1 MNVHRDNGTPDE
13 FSRIQV
19 APASPPVGQCA
30 PFMDTPAMTPTR
42 RALANAIRALSMDAV
57 QAANSGHP
65 GAPMGMADIAQVLWH
80 DVLKYNP
87 GNPKWWNRDRFVLSN
102 GHGSMLLYSLL
113 HLTGYPLALDEL
125 KKFRQL
131 GARTAGHPERELEI
145 GIETTTGPLG
155 QGFANAVGMAL
166 AEKLLAAQYN
176 RDGAAIVDHH
186 TYCFVGDGCLME
198 GISHEAASFA
208 GHLKL
213 GKLIVFYDDNGIS
226 IDGKTAGWFTD
237 DTPKRFEAYGW
248 HVVKNVDGHDAEA
261 VAAAI
266 KKARNRKDQPSII
279 CCKTIIGWGAPNKQ
293 GTKSAHGEA
302 LGPDEVALARKT
314 LGWESP
320 PFEIPDDIRAAWD
333 HREAGAAAEKKWLR
347 VWRRYKREFP
357 TEGAEFER
365 RMKGD
370 LPADWADIV
379 QSAIAAGSAV
389 TGAQATRASSQLVLN
404 VLGPKMPEMLGGSAD
419 LTGSVNTRRKDSVD
433 LTTENFHG
441 NYVYYGVREFGMTA
455 IMNGLTVHGGYRPYG
470 GTFLVFSDYA
480 RNAVRVAAIMHCP
493 TTLVYT
499 HDSIGL
505 GEDGPTH
512 QPIEHLASLRAM
524 PNLHLWRPCD
534 AVESAVSWAAA
545 LERKNG
551 PTALIFTRQGLPQ
564 QARTPEQLVALR
576 KGGYVLIDSNGPP
589 EAIVIATGSEVGFA
603 ADAVKELQAAGKRVR
618 LVSMP
623 CCEAFDAQPA
633 PYRESVLPASCTRRL
648 AVEAGATQSWWRY
661 VGSGGRVMGIESF
674 GASGKGPDL
683 FKHFGLTAADLK
695 AQLEQLLS

>member
-1 MNVHRDNGTPDE
+1 
-13 FSRIQV
+13 
-19 APASPPVGQCA
+19 
-30 PFMDTPAMTPTR
+30 MDTPATTPTR

-65 GAPMGMADIAQVLWH
+65 GAPMGMADISEVLWR
-80 DVLKYNP
+80 DFLKHNP
-87 GNPKWWNRDRFVLSN
+87 GNPRWWNRDRFVLSN

-113 HLTGYPLALDEL
+113 HLTGYPLGIDEI
-125 KKFRQL
+125 KNFRQL
-131 GARTAGHPERELEI
+131 GARTWGHPERDLDI

-155 QGFANAVGMAL
+155 QGLANAVGMAL
-166 AEKLLAAQYN
+166 AEKLLAGEFN
-176 RDGAAIVDHH
+176 RDGLAIVDHH

-226 IDGKTAGWFTD
+226 IDGKTVGWFSE

-248 HVVKNVDGHDAEA
+248 HVVKNVDGHDADA

-266 KKARNRKDQPSII
+266 KKAKNRKDQPSII

-302 LGPDEVALARKT
+302 LGPDEVAKARET
-314 LGWESP
+314 LGWTAP
-320 PFEIPDDIRAAWD
+320 PFVIPDDIKNAWD
-333 HREAGAAAEKKWLR
+333 HREAGSAAEKKWLR

-370 LPADWADIV
+370 LPADWAEIV
-379 QSAIAAGSAV
+379 QSAVTAGAAV
-389 TGAQATRASSQLVLN
+389 TGAQATRASSQAVLN

-419 LTGSVNTRRKDSVD
+419 LTGSVNTKRKDSVD
-433 LTTENFHG
+433 LTVDNFKG

-455 IMNGLTVHGGYRPYG
+455 IMNGITVHGGFRPYG

-512 QPIEHLASLRAM
+512 QPVEHLASLRAM
-524 PNLHLWRPCD
+524 PNLHTWRPCD

-551 PTALIFTRQGLPQ
+551 PTALIFTRQGLAQ
-564 QARTPEQLVALR
+564 QPRTPEQLVALR

-603 ADAVKELQAAGKRVR
+603 AETVKELQAVGKRVR

-633 PYRESVLPASCTRRL
+633 PYRESVLPASVTRRI

-661 VGSGGRVMGIESF
+661 VGSAGRVMGIDSF
-674 GASGKGPDL
+674 GASGKAPDL

-695 AQLEQLLS
+695 AQLEQILS

>member
-1 MNVHRDNGTPDE
+1 
-13 FSRIQV
+13 
-19 APASPPVGQCA
+19 
-30 PFMDTPAMTPTR
+30 MDTPATTPTR

-65 GAPMGMADIAQVLWH
+65 GAPMGMADIAEVLWR
-80 DVLKYNP
+80 DVLKYSP
-87 GNPKWWNRDRFVLSN
+87 ANPKWWNRDRFVLSN

-113 HLTGYPLALDEL
+113 HLTGYPVTIDEL
-125 KKFRQL
+125 RNFRQL
-131 GARTAGHPERELEI
+131 GSRTAGHPERDLDM

-166 AEKLLAAQYN
+166 AEKLLATQYN

-226 IDGKTAGWFTD
+226 IDGKTVGWFSD

-248 HVVKNVDGHDAEA
+248 HVVKNVDGHDADA

-302 LGPDEVALARKT
+302 LGADEVAIARKT
-314 LGWESP
+314 LGWDAP
-320 PFEIPDDIRAAWD
+320 PFVIPEDIRAAWD
-333 HREAGAAAEKKWLR
+333 HREAGTASEKKWLR
-347 VWRRYKREFP
+347 VWRRYKREHP
-357 TEGAEFER
+357 AEGAEFER

-370 LPADWADIV
+370 LPADWNDLV
-379 QSAIAAGSAV
+379 QAVFAAGAAV
-389 TGAQATRASSQLVLN
+389 TGSQATRASSQVALN

-419 LTGSVNTRRKDSVD
+419 LTGSVNTKRKDSVD
-433 LTTENFHG
+433 LTVDNFKG

-480 RNAVRVAAIMHCP
+480 RNAVRVAAIMHAP
-493 TTLVYT
+493 VTLVYT

-534 AVESAVSWAAA
+534 AVESAAAWIAA

-564 QARTPEQLVALR
+564 QTRTPEQLVALR

-589 EAIVIATGSEVGFA
+589 EAIVIATGSEVGIA
-603 ADAVKELQAAGKRVR
+603 AEAVKALQAAGRRVR

-623 CCEAFDAQPA
+623 CTEAFDAQPT
-633 PYRESVLPASCTRRL
+633 PYRESVLPSSVTRRL
-648 AVEAGATQSWWRY
+648 AIEAGATQSWWRY
-661 VGSGGRVMGIESF
+661 VGSQGRVMGIESF
-674 GASGKGPDL
+674 GASGKGPEL
-683 FKHFGLTAADLK
+683 FKHFGLTTADVK
-695 AQLEQLLS
+695 AQLDQLLS

>member
-1 MNVHRDNGTPDE
+1 
-13 FSRIQV
+13 
-19 APASPPVGQCA
+19 
-30 PFMDTPAMTPTR
+30 
-42 RALANAIRALSMDAV
+42 
-57 QAANSGHP
+57 
-65 GAPMGMADIAQVLWH
+65 
-80 DVLKYNP
+80 
-87 GNPKWWNRDRFVLSN
+87 
-102 GHGSMLLYSLL
+102 
-113 HLTGYPLALDEL
+113 
-125 KKFRQL
+125 
-131 GARTAGHPERELEI
+131 
-145 GIETTTGPLG
+145 
-155 QGFANAVGMAL
+155 
-166 AEKLLAAQYN
+166 
-176 RDGAAIVDHH
+176 
-186 TYCFVGDGCLME
+186 ME

-226 IDGKTAGWFTD
+226 IDGKIAGWFTE

-248 HVVKNVDGHDAEA
+248 HVVKNVDGHDADA

-266 KKARNRKDQPSII
+266 KKAKNRKDQPSII

-302 LGPDEVALARKT
+302 LGPDEVANARKT

-320 PFEIPDDIRAAWD
+320 PFVIPEDIRAAWD
-333 HREAGAAAEKKWLR
+333 HREAGSAAEKKWLR

-370 LPADWADIV
+370 LPADWAEIV
-379 QSAIAAGSAV
+379 QSAIAAGAAV
-389 TGAQATRASSQLVLN
+389 TGSQATRASSQAVLN

-419 LTGSVNTRRKDSVD
+419 LTGSVNTKRKDSVD
-433 LTTENFHG
+433 LTAENFKG

-512 QPIEHLASLRAM
+512 QPVEHLASLRAM
-524 PNLHLWRPCD
+524 PNLHTWRPCD

-603 ADAVKELQAAGKRVR
+603 AEAVKELQAAGKRVR

-661 VGSGGRVMGIESF
+661 VGSQGRVMGIESF

-695 AQLEQLLS
+695 AQVEQLLA

>member
-1 MNVHRDNGTPDE
+1 
-13 FSRIQV
+13 
-19 APASPPVGQCA
+19 
-30 PFMDTPAMTPTR
+30 MDTPATTPTR

-65 GAPMGMADIAQVLWH
+65 GAPMGMADIAEVLWR
-80 DVLKYNP
+80 DVLKHNP
-87 GNPKWWNRDRFVLSN
+87 DNPKWWNRDRFVLSN

-113 HLTGYPLALDEL
+113 HLSGYPLQLDEL

-131 GARTAGHPERELEI
+131 GSRTAGHPERDAEI

-176 RDGAAIVDHH
+176 KDGAQIVDHH

-226 IDGKTAGWFTD
+226 IDGKTVGWFSE
-237 DTPKRFEAYGW
+237 DTPKRFESYGW
-248 HVVKNVDGHDAEA
+248 HVVKNVDGHDADA

-266 KKARNRKDQPSII
+266 KKARGRKDQPSII

-302 LGPDEVALARKT
+302 LGPEEVANARKT
-314 LGWESP
+314 LGWEYP
-320 PFEIPDDIRAAWD
+320 PFVIPDDIRNAWD

-347 VWRRYKREFP
+347 VFRRYKREFP
-357 TEGAEFER
+357 VEGAEFER

-370 LPADWADIV
+370 LPADWAEIV
-379 QSAIAAGSAV
+379 QAAIAAGAAV
-389 TGAQATRASSQLVLN
+389 TGSQATRASSQLALN

-419 LTGSVNTRRKDSVD
+419 LTGSVNTKRKDSVD
-433 LTTENFHG
+433 LTVDNFKG

-512 QPIEHLASLRAM
+512 QPVEHLASLRAM

-576 KGGYVLIDSNGPP
+576 KGGYVLLDSNGPP

-603 ADAVKELQAAGKRVR
+603 AEAVKELQAAGKRVR

-633 PYRESVLPASCTRRL
+633 PYRESVLPTSCTRRL
-648 AVEAGATQSWWRY
+648 AVEAGSPQSWWRY
-661 VGSGGRVMGIESF
+661 VGSQGRVMGIESF

-695 AQLEQLLS
+695 AQVEQLLA

>member
-1 MNVHRDNGTPDE
+1 
-13 FSRIQV
+13 
-19 APASPPVGQCA
+19 
-30 PFMDTPAMTPTR
+30 MDTTNPSLSR
-42 RALANAIRALSMDAV
+42 RTLANAIRALSMDAV

-65 GAPMGMADIAQVLWH
+65 GAPMGMADIAEVLWR
-80 DVLKYNP
+80 DVLKHNP
-87 GNPKWWNRDRFVLSN
+87 GNPRWWNRDRFVLSN

-113 HLTGYPLALDEL
+113 HLTGYPVGLDEL
-125 KKFRQL
+125 RNFRQL
-131 GARTAGHPERELEI
+131 GARTAGHPERDLDM

-155 QGFANAVGMAL
+155 QGFANAVGLAL

-176 RDGAAIVDHH
+176 RDGLALVDHH
-186 TYCFVGDGCLME
+186 TYCFLGDGCLME
-198 GISHEAASFA
+198 GVSHEAASLA

-213 GKLIVFYDDNGIS
+213 GKLICFWDDNGIS
-226 IDGKTAGWFTD
+226 IDGKVAGWFTD

-248 HVVKNVDGHDAEA
+248 HVIKNVDGHDSDA

-266 KKARNRKDQPSII
+266 KKARARKDQPTLI
-279 CCKTIIGWGAPNKQ
+279 CTKTIIGWGAPNKQ

-302 LGPDEVALARKT
+302 LGPEEVANARKT

-320 PFEIPDDIRAAWD
+320 PFVVPDDIRAAWD
-333 HREAGAAAEKKWLR
+333 RKEAGAAAEKKWNR
-347 VWRRYKREFP
+347 IFKRYKREFP
-357 TEGAEFER
+357 AEGAEFER

-370 LPADWADIV
+370 LPADWNEIV
-379 QSAIAAGSAV
+379 QAAFAAGAAV
-389 TGAQATRASSQLVLN
+389 TGAQATRASSQVSLN
-404 VLGPKMPEMLGGSAD
+404 VLGPKLPEMLGGSAD
-419 LTGSVNTRRKDSVD
+419 LTGSVNTKRKDSVD
-433 LTTENFHG
+433 LTVDNFKG

-455 IMNGLTVHGGYRPYG
+455 IMNGLTEHGGFRPYG

-480 RNAVRVAAIMHCP
+480 RNAVRLAALQHLP
-493 TTLVYT
+493 VSLVYT

-524 PNLHLWRPCD
+524 PNLHIWRPCD
-534 AVESAVSWAAA
+534 AVESAASWVAA

-603 ADAVKELQAAGKRVR
+603 AEAVKELQAAGKRVR

-633 PYRESVLPASCTRRL
+633 PYRESVLPASVTRRL

-661 VGSGGRVMGIESF
+661 VGSAGRVMGIDTF

-683 FKHFGLTAADLK
+683 FKHFGLTSAEVK
-695 AQLEQLLS
+695 AQVEQLLSS

>member
-1 MNVHRDNGTPDE
+1 
-13 FSRIQV
+13 
-19 APASPPVGQCA
+19 
-30 PFMDTPAMTPTR
+30 MDTANPSLSR
-42 RALANAIRALSMDAV
+42 RTLANAIRALSMDAV

-65 GAPMGMADIAQVLWH
+65 GAPMGMADIAEVLWR
-80 DVLKYNP
+80 DVLKHNP
-87 GNPKWWNRDRFVLSN
+87 GNPRWWNRDRFVLSN

-113 HLTGYPLALDEL
+113 HLSGYPVGIDEL
-125 KKFRQL
+125 RNFRQL
-131 GARTAGHPERELEI
+131 GARTAGHPERDLDM

-155 QGFANAVGMAL
+155 QGFANAVGLAL

-176 RDGAAIVDHH
+176 REGLALVDHH
-186 TYCFVGDGCLME
+186 TYCFLGDGCLME
-198 GISHEAASFA
+198 GVSHEAASLA

-213 GKLIVFYDDNGIS
+213 GKLICFWDDNGIS
-226 IDGKTAGWFTD
+226 IDGKVAGWFTD

-248 HVVKNVDGHDAEA
+248 HVIKNVDGHDSEA

-266 KKARNRKDQPSII
+266 KKARARKDQPTLI
-279 CCKTIIGWGAPNKQ
+279 CTKTIIGWGAPNKQ

-302 LGPDEVALARKT
+302 LGPEEVANARKT
-314 LGWESP
+314 LGWEHP
-320 PFEIPDDIRAAWD
+320 PFVVPDDIRAAWD
-333 HREAGAAAEKKWLR
+333 HKEAGAAAEKKWNR
-347 VWRRYKREFP
+347 IYKRYKREFP
-357 TEGAEFER
+357 AEGAEFER
-365 RMKGD
+365 RMKGE
-370 LPADWADIV
+370 LPADWSEIV
-379 QSAIAAGSAV
+379 QAAYAAGAAV
-389 TGAQATRASSQLVLN
+389 TGAQATRASSQVALN
-404 VLGPKMPEMLGGSAD
+404 VLGPKLPEMLGGSAD
-419 LTGSVNTRRKDSVD
+419 LTGSVNTKRKDSVD
-433 LTTENFHG
+433 LTVDNFRG

-455 IMNGLTVHGGYRPYG
+455 IMNGLTEHGGFRPYG

-480 RNAVRVAAIMHCP
+480 RNAVRLAALQHLP
-493 TTLVYT
+493 VSLVYT

-524 PNLHLWRPCD
+524 PNLHVWRPCD
-534 AVESAVSWAAA
+534 AVESAASWVAA

-564 QARTPEQLVALR
+564 QARAPEQLVALR

-603 ADAVKELQAAGKRVR
+603 AEAVKELQAAGKRVR

-633 PYRESVLPASCTRRL
+633 PYRESVLPASVTRRL

-661 VGSGGRVMGIESF
+661 VGSAGRVMGIDQF

-683 FKHFGLTAADLK
+683 FKHFGLTSAEVK
-695 AQLEQLLS
+695 AQVEQLLSS

>member
-1 MNVHRDNGTPDE
+1 
-13 FSRIQV
+13 
-19 APASPPVGQCA
+19 
-30 PFMDTPAMTPTR
+30 MDTPASTPTR
-42 RALANAIRALSMDAV
+42 RTLANAIRALSMDAV

-65 GAPMGMADIAQVLWH
+65 GAPMGMADIAEVLWRH
-80 DVLKYNP
+80 VLKHNP
-87 GNPKWWNRDRFVLSN
+87 GNPRWWNRDRFVLSN

-113 HLTGYPLALDEL
+113 HLTGYPVGIDEI
-125 KKFRQL
+125 KNFRQL
-131 GARTAGHPERELEI
+131 GARTAGHPERDLDM

-166 AEKLLAAQYN
+166 AEKLLATQYN
-176 RDGAAIVDHH
+176 REGLPLVDHH
-186 TYCFVGDGCLME
+186 TYCFAGDGCLME
-198 GISHEAASFA
+198 GVSHEAASLA
-208 GHLKL
+208 GTLRL

-226 IDGKTAGWFTD
+226 IDGKCEGWFTD

-261 VAAAI
+261 VMAAI
-266 KKARNRKDQPSII
+266 KKARAKKDQPSLI

-302 LGPDEVALARKT
+302 LGPEEVANARAT
-314 LGWESP
+314 LGWEAP
-320 PFEIPDDIRAAWD
+320 PFEVPTDIRAAWD
-333 HREAGAAAEKKWLR
+333 AREAGAAAEKKWNR
-347 VWRRYKREFP
+347 VFKRYKRELP
-357 TEGAEFER
+357 VEGAEFER

-370 LPADWADIV
+370 LPADWSDIV
-379 QSAIAAGSAV
+379 QAAFAAAAAV
-389 TGAQATRASSQLVLN
+389 NGAQATRASSQLALN
-404 VLGPKMPEMLGGSAD
+404 VLGPKLPELLGGSAD

-433 LTTENFHG
+433 LTCDNFKA

-455 IMNGLTVHGGYRPYG
+455 IMNGLTVHGGFRPYG

-480 RNAVRVAAIMHCP
+480 RNAVRVAAIMHAP
-493 TTLVYT
+493 VLLVYT

-524 PNLHLWRPCD
+524 PNLHVWRPCD
-534 AVESAVSWAAA
+534 AVESAAAWVA
-545 LERKNG
+545 GVERRNG
-551 PTALIFTRQGLPQ
+551 PTALVFTRQGLPQ
-564 QARTPEQLVALR
+564 QPRSPEQLIALR

-589 EAIVIATGSEVGFA
+589 EAIVIATGSEVGIA
-603 ADAVKELQAAGKRVR
+603 AAAVKELQAAGKRVR

-633 PYRESVLPASCTRRL
+633 PYRESVLPASVTRRL
-648 AVEAGATQSWWRY
+648 AVEAGSTQSWWRY
-661 VGSGGRVMGIESF
+661 VSAGGKVLGIESF

-683 FKHFGLTAADLK
+683 FKHFGLTSADIKTQVEHML
-695 AQLEQLLS
+695 A

>member
-1 MNVHRDNGTPDE
+1 
-13 FSRIQV
+13 
-19 APASPPVGQCA
+19 
-30 PFMDTPAMTPTR
+30 MDTPATTPNR

-65 GAPMGMADIAQVLWH
+65 GAPMGMADIAEVLWR
-80 DVLKYNP
+80 DVLKHNP

-113 HLTGYPLALDEL
+113 HLTGYPLPIEQL

-131 GARTAGHPERELEI
+131 GAVTAGHPERDLEI

-176 RDGAAIVDHH
+176 KDGAAIVDHH

-198 GISHEAASFA
+198 GISHEAASLA

-213 GKLIVFYDDNGIS
+213 GKLVVFYDDNGIS
-226 IDGKTAGWFTD
+226 IDGKVAGWFTE

-279 CCKTIIGWGAPNKQ
+279 CCKTVIGWGAPNKQ

-302 LGPDEVALARKT
+302 LGPDEVANARKT
-314 LGWESP
+314 LGWDSP
-320 PFEIPDDIRAAWD
+320 PFVIPDDIKAAWD
-333 HREAGAAAEKKWLR
+333 HREAGSAAEKKWLR

-357 TEGAEFER
+357 KEGAEFER

-370 LPADWADIV
+370 LPSDWAEIV
-379 QSAIAAGSAV
+379 QSAIAAGAAV

-419 LTGSVNTRRKDSVD
+419 LTGSVNTKRKDSVD

-455 IMNGLTVHGGYRPYG
+455 IMNGLTVHGGFRPYG

-524 PNLHLWRPCD
+524 PNLHIWRPCD
-534 AVESAVSWAAA
+534 AVESAMSWAAA

-551 PTALIFTRQGLPQ
+551 PTALIFTRQGLAQ
-564 QARTPEQLVALR
+564 HARTPEQLVALR

-603 ADAVKELQAAGKRVR
+603 AEAVKELQAAGKRVR

-661 VGSGGRVMGIESF
+661 VGSQGRVMGIDSF

-695 AQLEQLLS
+695 AQVEQILS

>member
-1 MNVHRDNGTPDE
+1 
-13 FSRIQV
+13 
-19 APASPPVGQCA
+19 
-30 PFMDTPAMTPTR
+30 MDTPAMTPTR

-65 GAPMGMADIAQVLWH
+65 GAPMGMADIAEVLWR

-113 HLTGYPLALDEL
+113 HLTGYPLPIDQL

-131 GARTAGHPERELEI
+131 GAVTAGHPERDLEI

-176 RDGAAIVDHH
+176 KDGAAIVDHH

-226 IDGKTAGWFTD
+226 IDGKVAGWFTD

-248 HVVKNVDGHDAEA
+248 HVVKNVDGHDADA

-320 PFEIPDDIRAAWD
+320 PFVIPDDIRNAWD
-333 HREAGAAAEKKWLR
+333 HREAGSAAEKKWLR

-379 QSAIAAGSAV
+379 QAAIAAGAAV
-389 TGAQATRASSQLVLN
+389 TGSQATRASSQAVLN

-419 LTGSVNTRRKDSVD
+419 LTGSVNTKRKDSVD

-524 PNLHLWRPCD
+524 PNLHIWRPCD
-534 AVESAVSWAAA
+534 AVESAVSWASA

-551 PTALIFTRQGLPQ
+551 PTALIFTRQGLAQ
-564 QARTPEQLVALR
+564 QPRTPEQLVALR

-633 PYRESVLPASCTRRL
+633 PYRESVLPASVTRRL

-661 VGSGGRVMGIESF
+661 VGSQGRVMGIESF

-695 AQLEQLLS
+695 AQVEQLLA